1 MNMSNPLINEHGVE
15 VSTRRIF
22 NTGMRKISLSLVF
35 IIFSA
40 LLFGCGDDP
49 DQTLSDRIE
58 GVEQTAD
65 SGQEANTTINYLV
78 DVLYKEGPYGL
89 MHTDSLNNPST
100 GMPNF
105 YRCYTEVTD
114 FYNEFV
120 DIKRLASSTESF
132 DEMGQIWTDHLNS
145 FDLPADTILEEIGR
159 YDPRSFYGDSKG
171 WGNKSRRYG
180 LGSCDDW
187 YPEAADTV
195 VIDGFSAFETCS
207 ELSDSNS
214 EEQENLCLN
223 AGDKFEDEMA
233 LFLERSKLALNHH
246 VSDTV
251 Q

>member
-1 MNMSNPLINEHGVE
+1 MKKTSSILA
-15 VSTRRIF
+15 
-22 NTGMRKISLSLVF
+22 F
-35 IIFSA
+35 IIFST

-49 DQTLSDRIE
+49 DQALSDRIE

-89 MHTDSLNNPST
+89 MQTDSLNNPST
-100 GMPNF
+100 GTPNF
-105 YRCYTEVTD
+105 YRCYTEIID
-114 FYNEFV
+114 FYNEFI
-120 DIKRLASSTESF
+120 DIQRLASSTESF
-132 DEMGQIWTDHLNS
+132 DEVGQIWTEHLNS
-145 FDLPADTILEEIGR
+145 FDLHAATILEEIGR

-171 WGNKSRRYG
+171 WGNESRRYS
-180 LGSCDDW
+180 LESCDDW
-187 YPEAADTV
+187 YPEAAGTV
-195 VIDGFSAFETCS
+195 IVDGFSALKTCS

-214 EEQENLCLN
+214 EEQENLCLD
-223 AGDKFEDEMA
+223 AGDQLKDEMD

>member
-1 MNMSNPLINEHGVE
+1 MSNPLINEHGVE

-223 AGDKFEDEMA
+223 AGDKFEDEMG
-233 LFLERSKLALNHH
+233 LFLERAKLALNHH
-246 VSDTV
+246 VSDMIK
-251 Q
+251 

>member
-1 MNMSNPLINEHGVE
+1 MASYEIIGIDTDMKKTSSILA
-15 VSTRRIF
+15 
-22 NTGMRKISLSLVF
+22 F
-35 IIFSA
+35 IIFST

-49 DQTLSDRIE
+49 DQALSDRIE

-65 SGQEANTTINYLV
+65 SGQETNTTINYLV

-89 MHTDSLNNPST
+89 MQTDSLNNPST
-100 GMPNF
+100 GTPNF
-105 YRCYTEVTD
+105 YRCYTEIID
-114 FYNEFV
+114 FYNEFI
-120 DIKRLASSTESF
+120 DIQRLASSTESF
-132 DEMGQIWTDHLNS
+132 DEVGQIWTEHLNS
-145 FDLPADTILEEIGR
+145 FDLHADTILEEIGR

-171 WGNKSRRYG
+171 WGNESRRYS

-187 YPEAADTV
+187 YPEAAGTV
-195 VIDGFSAFETCS
+195 VVDGFSALKTCS

-214 EEQENLCLN
+214 EEQENLCLD
-223 AGDKFEDEMA
+223 AGDQLKDEMD